1 MRKSVARAAAPS
13 ASASMQ
19 ARLRYIMP
27 LSTSLLEPNRPI
39 NRSVEQPRSYVGASA
54 FANVRLWHIADID
67 AHVSNVCFEG

>member
-39 NRSVEQPRSYVGASA
+39 TEALNSPGPTSAPPRSQMSA
-54 FANVRLWHIADID
+54 Y
-67 AHVSNVCFEG
+67 GT